1 MQKGIPLP
9 NKMGVQDPTF
19 RMPGPVEFPKFAYR
33 KDAKAALGYV
43 TQVVHSQ
50 EEQDSLGKDW
60 VTNVKDIHELL
71 ESSLAA
77 VPEEANQPVETK
89 ADIPAQ
95 TTKKLTKTAKLPVP
109 VIPGVQNQPI
119 PSAAGKVGDIVT
131 NALIE
136 IGAVAPGEN
145 PDPSEAQFALTRL
158 NKIVDSWNTKRVYIY
173 ANQLLDFIITPG
185 LQPHTIG
192 PTPTGNP
199 QPPAPTFVIKGSRPV
214 RISNA
219 NIILNNVFPAV
230 RNPLKI
236 RDSDWWA
243 GQRLQGIT
251 TTLPTD
257 LYYSADWPNGSLFL
271 WPVPSFA
278 YGLELELET
287 ILQGFNA
294 LGDTFTAPPGYP
306 LALELTLAELLC
318 PSFERQPSPVLI
330 SAASEARRAIAGLNA
345 QAPRIA
351 LDEFKSSSGRPAP
364 SFNYRTGGSTS

>member
-1 MQKGIPLP
+1 M
-9 NKMGVQDPTF
+9 
-19 RMPGPVEFPKFAYR
+19 
-33 KDAKAALGYV
+33 
-43 TQVVHSQ
+43 
-50 EEQDSLGKDW
+50 
-60 VTNVKDIHELL
+60 
-71 ESSLAA
+71 
-77 VPEEANQPVETK
+77 
-89 ADIPAQ
+89 
-95 TTKKLTKTAKLPVP
+95 P
-109 VIPGVQNQPI
+109 VIPGQVTQPV
-119 PSAAGKVGDIVT
+119 PSAAGKVGDIIT

-136 IGAVAPGEN
+136 IGVVAPGEN

-173 ANQLLDFIITPG
+173 ANTLVNFLITPN

-192 PTPTGNP
+192 PVPTGSP
-199 QPPAPTFVIKGSRPV
+199 LPPAPTFVITGSRPV
-214 RISNA
+214 RIANA
-219 NIILNNVFPAV
+219 NIILNNVNPAV

-243 GQRLQGIT
+243 NQRLQGIK

-271 WPVPSFA
+271 WPVPTFG

-294 LGDTFTAPPGYP
+294 LGDTFSCPPGYP

-318 PSFERQPSPVLI
+318 SSFERQPSPVLI
-330 SAASEARRAIAGLNA
+330 SSASEARRAIAGLNA

-351 LDEFKSSSGRPAP
+351 LDEFQSHSAKQVS
-364 SFNYRTGGSTS
+364 SFNYRTGS